1 MKFLLINTCYFN
13 SNLFFKQYPQIKD
26 SFNVEVFKEKEVLK
40 PKFLKEEKGLSAAER
55 GTVIH
60 YVMQRLNYDRVST
73 ISEIKSQ
80 IEEMILDNSLTEKE
94 ASAVWYKKIYNF
106 FNGKLGERVLKAY

>member
-1 MKFLLINTCYFN
+1 MLPRNISVSDLKKKEFTYGDEIHDT
-13 SNLFFKQYPQIKD
+13 
-26 SFNVEVFKEKEVLK
+26 VEVFKEKEVLK

-73 ISEIKSQ
+73 ISEIKAQ
-80 IEEMILDNSLTEKE
+80 IEEMVLDNSLTEKE
-94 ASAVWYKKIYNF
+94 ASTVWYKKIYNF
-106 FNGKLGERVLKAY
+106 FNSNLGKRLLKAY